1 MRLSTVINSVIV
13 VALILIATM
22 LSVLGG
28 SLAFNNVKKV
38 ETESVV
44 GLETGSQTTSESV
57 IVESETTKLQSDNVE
72 SDTIVTDKGCSI
84 CEDIQQ
90 STQPSS
96 ISNQEPVELNGEL
109 TSQPPGDD
117 PCYPCFVA
125 VPKGLQDAK
134 EELKDTFPKFSDYD
148 KSELGWGLLYIND
161 VISWFTSI
169 GPVIKTKI
177 SDYGYDIGE
186 NLAIVLGNTTAIV
199 IEILQAAWQFYIDG
213 KITFFVLTMIFSP
226 LYIIPIA
233 FGTLVT
239 DFIELCFAGSGENNE
254 ETQIIEQVT
263 TETMIEQS
271 YQQQNQNI

>member
-1 MRLSTVINSVIV
+1 MRISTILNSVIV

-28 SLAFNNVKKV
+28 SLAFNDAKQV

-44 GLETGSQTTSESV
+44 GLKTGSQTISESV
-57 IVESETTKLQSDNVE
+57 IVESETTKPESVNVATE
-72 SDTIVTDKGCSI
+72 TTVTDEGCSI
-84 CEDIQQ
+84 CGDISE
-90 STQPSS
+90 STKPAS
-96 ISNQEPVELNGEL
+96 ISNQEPTELNGEL
-109 TSQPPGDD
+109 TSEPPSGD

-134 EELKDTFPKFSDYD
+134 EVLMDSFPKFSDYD

-169 GPVIKTKI
+169 GPTIKTKI

-186 NLAIVLGNTTAIV
+186 NLAVVLGNTTAVV
-199 IEILQAAWQFYIDG
+199 IDILQAAWQFYLNG
-213 KITFFVLTMIFSP
+213 RITFFVLTMVFSP

-233 FGTLVT
+233 FATLLT
-239 DFIELCFAGSGENNE
+239 DFVELCFAESGENNG

-263 TETMIEQS
+263 IDTMTVQS
-271 YQQQNQNI
+271 YQ